1 MKGEVKD
8 NLLSEGDQKQTMVL
22 QDLSE
27 DGATEADQKG
37 EDQEEDEEEGES
49 CYLNCDVT
57 VMVFSCSM
65 IFYWLYSLCNI

>member
-22 QDLSE
+22 QDLSGE
-27 DGATEADQKG
+27 GANEADQ
-37 EDQEEDEEEGES
+37 EGEEQEGDKEECES
-49 CYLNCDVT
+49 YNRNCDVT

-65 IFYWLYSLCNI
+65 IF